1 MNKNIFR
8 GLVAS
13 SVLVAAGAAQA
24 AVPTAVSDAITGAGT
39 DGATV
44 AGAVIVAI
52 VGIWAFSLIR
62 KGLGR

>member
-24 AVPTAVSDAITGAGT
+24 AVPTDITDAITGAGT

-44 AGAVIVAI
+44 AAAVLVAI

-62 KGLGR
+62 KGIGR

>member
-24 AVPTAVSDAITGAGT
+24 AVPTSVTDALTGSGT
-39 DGATV
+39 DVAWV

>member
-1 MNKNIFR
+1 MNKNTLR
-8 GLVAS
+8 GLVAA
-13 SVLVAAGAAQA
+13 SVLVVAGAAQA
-24 AVPTAVSDAITGAGT
+24 AVPEAVTTAITGAGT